1 MNKVPLNVFEQTWCF
16 LFVFC
21 FVLSDKNI
29 KQTKGVN
36 QQSQAVA

>member
-1 MNKVPLNVFEQTWCF
+1 MNKVPLNVSEQTWCF
-16 LFVFC
+16 LFSF
-21 FVLSDKNI
+21 FVSSDKDI